1 MGKNDPNYQLVQ
13 QIDQEKV
20 LTHCHPTLQSK
31 IDGLGEKKDGKQVV
45 LLIEFADGTTATKS
59 KLESDIKKIYRNA
72 VKAIKDQ
79 SIDSIFTIIN
89 LSIVSNQAFDQVQI
103 SNDDK
108 LLYRV

>member
-1 MGKNDPNYQLVQ
+1 MQ

-20 LTHCHPTLQSK
+20 LIHYHPTLQSK

-45 LLIEFADGTTATKS
+45 LLIKFAGGTTATKS
-59 KLESDIKKIYRNA
+59 KLGSDIKKIYWNA

-79 SIDSIFTIIN
+79 SIDRVFTIIN
-89 LSIVSNQAFDQVQI
+89 LSIVSNHAFDQVQI
-103 SNDDK
+103 SDDDK